1 MPPSSKEDLKTASIK
16 LIITCDAQPLLD
28 KITDWFAFA

>member
-1 MPPSSKEDLKTASIK
+1 MPPSSKEDLKTASIS
-16 LIITCDAQPLLD
+16 LITRDAQPLLD